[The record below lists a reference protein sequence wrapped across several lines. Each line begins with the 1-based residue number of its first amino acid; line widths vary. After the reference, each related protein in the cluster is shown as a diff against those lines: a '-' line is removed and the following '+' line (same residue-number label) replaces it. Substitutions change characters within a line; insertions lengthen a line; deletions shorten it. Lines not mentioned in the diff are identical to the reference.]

1 MDIEKRVND
10 LLRAMTLEEKASLC
24 SGDGYWFTKSV
35 PRLGLNRIMITDGPH
50 GLRRQVGAADHLGLN
65 KSVPSTCFPAGATIA
80 NSWDENLT
88 RRLGELIADEALSE
102 GVHVVLGPA
111 INIKRSPLCGRNF
124 EYYSE
129 DPFLTGKLAASYIRG
144 VQSRGVGACP
154 KHYAVNNQERLR
166 MMIDAIVDERTLRE
180 IYLLPFEYAIK
191 EGQAKTIMSSYNL
204 VNGAYANE
212 SNHLLDTILQQEW
225 GFDGVVISDWG
236 ACNDRVKG
244 LVAGNQLEMPT
255 TLGETDAEIVEAVR
269 SGDISMDLL
278 DVRLKPLLSLMLE
291 TQEAAHETYQFSLE
305 EHHAEARAMAEQSMV
320 LLKNEGHIL
329 PLPMDKTVAIIG
341 DLAKVPRYQG
351 AGSSIVN
358 PTILDSPLTALKESG
373 LNIIGYEKGYK
384 RYGKRSS
391 STLVR
396 RAVKLAAKV
405 DKVILFLGL
414 DESTEAEGIDRNHT
428 QLRATQIE
436 LLQEL
441 HKVNSEIVVIL
452 SGGSVVDMSWDTQ
465 AKGILHG
472 YLGGQ
477 AGAYAIA
484 NILTGKVNPSGKL
497 AETYPYAYEDIGSS
511 SYYPGGYQ
519 TTQHREGLYVGYR
532 YFDTAGVKPQYPFGF
547 GLSYTTFAYSNL
559 QIDDT
564 SVTCTITNSG
574 AVSGAEVCQL
584 YVSALDSKVFRPKKE
599 LKGFVK
605 IFLQPGESKRVTMT
619 FDEKAFAYFNVV
631 DNDWRVEEGNYRISV
646 GGSSSNLPLTGTL
659 RIQGETISNPYEAMD
674 IPSYTSGKVA
684 QVSDNEFFQ
693 LIGREVADVPWKK
706 DQPVTV
712 NSSVLEAGV
721 HPGVGRFIYRTLR
734 FMRFFVRDS
743 NIRKAT
749 YLDASLYMPFRA
761 LARMSN
767 GMMTM
772 PMVEGL
778 LIMINRGFLKGVRPF
793 IRAWRQKTQV
803 QKAYKKTKNM

>member
-1 MDIEKRVND
+1 MSTEKRIDD
-10 LLRAMTLEEKASLC
+10 LLQAMTLEEKASLC
-24 SGDGYWFTKSV
+24 SGEGYWFTKSV
-35 PRLGLNRIMITDGPH
+35 PRLGLDRIMITDGPH

-80 NSWDENLT
+80 NSWDEELT
-88 RRLGELIADEALSE
+88 KRLGELIADEALSE

-144 VQSRGVGACP
+144 VQSRGIGACP

-166 MMIDAIVDERTLRE
+166 MMIDAVVDERTLRE
-180 IYLLPFEYAIK
+180 IYLLPFEYAVK
-191 EGQAKTIMSSYNL
+191 EGGAKTIMSSYNL

-212 SNHLLDTILQQEW
+212 HPYLLDTLLQQEW
-225 GFDGVVISDWG
+225 GFNGVIISDWG
-236 ACNDRVKG
+236 ASNDRVEG
-244 LVAGNQLEMPT
+244 LIAGNQLEMPT
-255 TLGETDAEIVEAVR
+255 TMGETDAEIVEAVKC
-269 SGDISMDLL
+269 GKISMELL
-278 DVRLKPLLSLMLE
+278 DMRLRPLLRLMLE
-291 TQEAAHETYQFSLE
+291 TQHSLRGDHQFSQDA
-305 EHHAEARAMAEQSMV
+305 HHIEARVIAEKSMV
-320 LLKNEGHIL
+320 LLKNREQIL
-329 PLPMDKTVAIIG
+329 PLQADDTVAIIG
-341 DLAKVPRYQG
+341 DLANIPRYQG

-358 PTILDSPLTALKESG
+358 PTKLDSPLTALKESG
-373 LNIIGYEKGYK
+373 LRVIGYEKGYK

-396 RAVKLAAKV
+396 RAVKLATKV

-428 QLRATQIE
+428 QLRETQVE
-436 LLQEL
+436 LLREI
-441 HKVNSEIVVIL
+441 HKVNSEIVVVL
-452 SGGSVVDMSWDTQ
+452 SGGSVVDMSWDTL
-465 AKGILHG
+465 AKGVLHG

-484 NILTGKVNPSGKL
+484 NILRGTVNPSGKL
-497 AETYPYAYEDIGSS
+497 AETYPYAYEDIASS
-511 SYYPGGYQ
+511 TYYPGGYQ

-532 YFDTAGVKPQYPFGF
+532 YFDTAGIEPKYPFGF
-547 GLSYTTFAYSNL
+547 GLSYTTFTYSNL
-559 QIDDT
+559 QISST
-564 SVTCTITNSG
+564 SAEFTLTNSG
-574 AVSGAEVCQL
+574 PVAGEEICQL
-584 YVSALDSKVFRPKKE
+584 YVSALDSQVFRPEKE

-605 IFLQPGESKRVTMT
+605 VSLQPGESQKICIP
-619 FDEKAFAYFNVV
+619 FDEKSFAYYNIT
-631 DNDWRVEEGNYRISV
+631 DHDWRIEEGNYRITI
-646 GGSSSNLPLTGTL
+646 GGSSRDLSLTGTL
-659 RIQGETISNPYEAMD
+659 WVHGDPINNPYETME
-674 IPSYTSGKVA
+674 IPSYLSGTVTH
-684 QVSDNEFFQ
+684 VSDKEFFQ
-693 LIGREVADVPWKK
+693 LVGREVTDLPWSK

-721 HPGVGRFIYRTLR
+721 HPGVGRFIYRMLR

-778 LIMINRGFLKGVRPF
+778 LLMINKGLFKGLGPF
-793 IRAWRQKTQV
+793 MRAWRQKKHI
-803 QKAYKKTKNM
+803 QKLYKKTKTT